1 MYCGLCQ
8 NSPHACEGIR
18 HSLGFWIPRR
28 GLRIQG
34 TGLQSLSAEPGFLIP
49 LLVGYQARS
58 WGLRKGV
65 RTDTNIS

>member
-1 MYCGLCQ
+1 MVFVKIRLMHVRESDTVLDSGF
-8 NSPHACEGIR
+8 HAVD
-18 HSLGFWIPRR
+18 
-28 GLRIQG
+28 